1 MNGPD
6 QVNQVLHHNPSF
18 HQLKALADRN
28 GVIYVPRGYNDDD
41 RPAGRKGK
49 VTPRPTHSKLAV
61 TRAILAGGLART
73 IVLSATL
80 AHDLLQAP
88 QTGHPL
94 HGCPCRNGR
103 RMRLS
108 GPRWRIEDRQQFNAQ
123 SRLSQTEKRPLAHS

>member
-49 VTPRPTHSKLAV
+49 VTPRPTHS
-61 TRAILAGGLART
+61 
-73 IVLSATL
+73 
-80 AHDLLQAP
+80 
-88 QTGHPL
+88 
-94 HGCPCRNGR
+94 
-103 RMRLS
+103 
-108 GPRWRIEDRQQFNAQ
+108 
-123 SRLSQTEKRPLAHS
+123 